1 MLSVVSA
8 PSKSLNL
15 GGVLGTLIQ
24 EFSLITDV
32 MSRQIRFPLAGI
44 LVSRL

>member
-1 MLSVVSA
+1 MLSLVSP

-15 GGVLGTLIQ
+15 GGVLGTLVQ

-32 MSRQIRFPLAGI
+32 MPRQILFPLAGI
-44 LVSRL
+44 LVSCL